1 MYWLAIS
8 KKRKTQLFFPNL
20 LFNDIIH
27 IEKQLN
33 YGMQQDYFWFNT
45 IETHKHDFEYYEI
58 LKIKYHCNFD
68 FSTFPFDY
76 HTCNLTLGSSYLSVL
91 NMTLL
96 KPIIVFGTTNT
107 TDDILHFKS
116 TTVPFDMTAKSLPPF
131 NYTFESWTYSYVG
144 VSINFSRNSLGL
156 LIGRF
161 FGPTIT
167 FTSLSSLSY
176 SIDIEK
182 VHMTKLLQVK

>member
-1 MYWLAIS
+1 
-8 KKRKTQLFFPNL
+8 
-20 LFNDIIH
+20 
-27 IEKQLN
+27 
-33 YGMQQDYFWFNT
+33 MQQDYFWFNT
-45 IETHKHDFEYYEI
+45 IETYRHDFEYYET
-58 LKIKYHCNFD
+58 LKITYHCNFD

-76 HTCNLTLGSSYLSVL
+76 HTCNLTLGSSYISVG

-96 KPIIVFGTTNT
+96 KPMIVFGVTNT

-116 TTVPFDMTAKSLPPF
+116 TAVPFDMTAKSIPPF
-131 NYTFESWTYSYVG
+131 NYTFKGWSYSYVG
-144 VSINFSRNSLGL
+144 VSINLSRNTLGL

-167 FTSLSSLSY
+167 FSSLSSLSY

-182 VHMTKLLQVK
+182 VHI